1 MRSLKFSKMK
11 LFGKPSFLIAFLGV
25 AMSFSSAHAQQGWES
40 SALTSAEYYFAAKSF
55 GAASQYYQMQPY
67 YPNLAEGHQAANFYT
82 LASAL
87 RLNTAGAEKMLT
99 AYMIDHPTSYLT
111 ETAFF
116 DAANFYFNRGRYSY
130 ALKWYN
136 KISEREVAKVHR
148 PEYNFKKGYSYF
160 VSKRYKNAKLL
171 FEKVKD
177 LPVYQSDANYY
188 LGYIAYQLEDFDEAN
203 RNFDKLNKSSDDNT
217 IGYFQ
222 ADMNFKLGR
231 FDQAIL
237 LAKPSLKGADQKE
250 TSELS
255 KIIGESYFNLKD
267 YRSALPFLIAYK
279 GKRGKWNNTDY
290 YQLGYTHYRVKE
302 YDNAIAQFNKIING
316 KNAVAQNA
324 YYHLAD
330 SYLQTD
336 QKTAA
341 LNAFKRA
348 AEMKFD
354 TVIAEDALLN
364 YARLSYQIGN
374 SYESPSK
381 VLQRF
386 VETYPKNEAVN
397 EIETLLLDSYVNS
410 QNFDAALLLLEKFS
424 SSDFDEAKQIVS
436 YLKANSLYKSGQY
449 AAAIGYY
456 AAAVK
461 VYKNPLIIA
470 NATYWQAQ
478 AHYELK
484 EYTLALD
491 LFQQAKRLPQFSSLA
506 LAKEL
511 DYHRGYCYFQL
522 KNYPAAID
530 AFERFLQQA
539 QKLKYERDARLR
551 LGDSHFVLKAYW
563 PAMDQYEKVRTLS
576 PQSASYAMYQQAL
589 SYGFVDRLVQKISL
603 LKELITQFPQS
614 SLVDDCQ
621 YELALSYTKI
631 GDNEA
636 AITAYDRIIDQTKG
650 SPYRSKALLN
660 KGLILYNDGKSA
672 AAERTLKDLV
682 QAYPNEALTQQAL
695 QTVKEIAI
703 EENTVTAFSAWLKET
718 EVTSLPDLQLEK
730 AAFDAIE
737 RLLND
742 GKKKALKRAL
752 ESYMEEYTSG
762 GNTLRAS
769 FLLAEIAF
777 EEEEWGQAA
786 FYYDKV
792 IVATYNEYSEQAMV
806 RMTQSLVQLEQ
817 KEKALP
823 FWEKLVTIAQFEE
836 NKRYAQFNLMQYA
849 FDVKDMPEAARL
861 AEQILTLPNLEER
874 IKWDAYYILA
884 KASQARKDL
893 PKATMT
899 FKALEK
905 APQGERAVEAL
916 YFNALQK
923 HHDLK
928 FAASNQVIENIAQ
941 NYGGYP
947 LWGAKSLLLMSKNF
961 YQLDDAFQAT
971 YILES
976 IIENFNQF
984 PEIVKEAKKDI
995 ENIKMVEAKNNASIS
1010 VETTS
1015 NE

>member
-1 MRSLKFSKMK
+1 MNLIKKLGFLFPFFGFAFSL
-11 LFGKPSFLIAFLGV
+11 LPV
-25 AMSFSSAHAQQGWES
+25 QAQQGWEVN
-40 SALTSAEYYFAAKSF
+40 ALTSAEYYFASKAF
-55 GAASQYYQMQPY
+55 GPAVQYYQIQPY
-67 YPNLAEGHQAANFYT
+67 YPSLSMGHDAANFYT

-99 AYMIDHPTSYLT
+99 AYMVDHPTSYLT

-116 DAANFYFNRGRYSY
+116 DAANFYFNQGRYSY

-136 KISEREVAKVHR
+136 KIGEREVSKVQR

-160 VSKRYKNAKLL
+160 VSKRYKNAKPL
-171 FEKVKD
+171 FEKVKG

-188 LGYIAYQLEDFDEAN
+188 LGYIAYQLEDFEEAN

-217 IGYFQ
+217 VGYFQ

-231 FDQAIL
+231 FEQAIL
-237 LAKPSLKGADQKE
+237 LAKPSLKGADEKE

-290 YQLGYTHYRVKE
+290 YQLGYTHFSIKE

-348 AEMKFD
+348 AEMQFD
-354 TVIAEDALLN
+354 PIIAEDALLN
-364 YARLSYQIGN
+364 YARLSYDIGN
-374 SYESPSK
+374 SYESPSA

-386 VETYPKNEAVN
+386 VETYPKNNAVN
-397 EIETLLLDSYVNS
+397 EIEELLLDSYVNS
-410 QNFDAALLLLEKFS
+410 QNFDAALGILDKFY

-436 YLKANSLYKSGQY
+436 YLKANSLYKSGQFASAIEY
-449 AAAIGYY
+449 YTAAIK
-456 AAAVK
+456 A
-461 VYKNPLIIA
+461 YKNPLVIV

-478 AHYELK
+478 ANYELK
-484 EYTLALD
+484 EYALALE
-491 LFQQAKRLPQFSSLA
+491 LFQKAKRFPKFSSLPFA
-506 LAKEL
+506 NEI

-522 KNYPAAID
+522 KNYPAAIG
-530 AFERFLQQA
+530 AFEDFLKQA
-539 QKLKYERDARLR
+539 QTVKYERDARLR

-563 PAMDQYEKVRTLS
+563 PAMDQYEKVTTLA
-576 PQSASYAMYQQAL
+576 PQRAGYAMYQQAI
-589 SYGFVDRLVQKISL
+589 SYGFVNRLAQKIVL
-603 LKELITQFPQS
+603 LKELIAQFPRS

-621 YELALSYTKI
+621 YELALSYTKK
-631 GDNEA
+631 GDYEA
-636 AITAYDRIIDQTKG
+636 AITAYDIIINQTKG

-660 KGLILYNDGKSA
+660 KGLIQYNKGETA
-672 AAERTLKDLV
+672 MAESTLKNLV
-682 QAYPNEALTQQAL
+682 QTYPDEALAQQAL

-703 EENTVTAFSAWLKET
+703 EENTVAEFSAWLKEI
-718 EVTSLPDLQLEK
+718 EITSLPNLQLEK

-752 ESYMEEYTSG
+752 ESYLEEYGSG
-762 GNTLRAS
+762 GNSLRAN
-769 FLLAEIAF
+769 FLFAEIAF
-777 EEEEWGQAA
+777 EEEEWGEASI
-786 FYYDKV
+786 YYDKV
-792 IVATYNEYSEQAMV
+792 IQAPLNEYSEQALV

-823 FWEKLVTIAQFEE
+823 FWEKLVEIAQFEE

-849 FDVKDMPEAARL
+849 FEAKNMEL
-861 AEQILTLPNLEER
+861 ATRYAEEILTLSNLEER
-874 IKWDAYYILA
+874 VKWDAYYILA
-884 KASQARKDL
+884 KASQERKDL
-893 PKATMT
+893 PKAAAA
-899 FKALEK
+899 FKQLEK

-916 YFNALQK
+916 YFDALQK
-923 HHDLK
+923 YNKLQ
-928 FAASNQVIENIAQ
+928 FADSNKVIENIAQ

-947 LWGAKSLLLMSKNF
+947 RWGAKSLLLMSKNF

-984 PEIVKEAKKDI
+984 SEIVKEAKKDI
-995 ENIKMVEAKNNASIS
+995 ENIKMVEAKNNSSIS
-1010 VETTS
+1010 VETSS

>member
-1 MRSLKFSKMK
+1 MNLIKKRGF
-11 LFGKPSFLIAFLGV
+11 LFPFFGIAFSLLPV
-25 AMSFSSAHAQQGWES
+25 QAQQGWEVN
-40 SALTSAEYYFAAKSF
+40 ALTSAEYYFASKAF
-55 GAASQYYQMQPY
+55 GPAAQYYQIQPY
-67 YPNLAEGHQAANFYT
+67 YPSLSGGHDAANFYT

-99 AYMIDHPTSYLT
+99 AYMVDHPTSYLT

-116 DAANFYFNRGRYSY
+116 DAANFYFNQGRYSY
-130 ALKWYN
+130 ALKWYS
-136 KISEREVAKVHR
+136 KIGEREVARVQR

-160 VSKRYKNAKLL
+160 VSKRYKNAKPL

-177 LPVYQSDANYY
+177 LPAYQSDANYY
-188 LGYIAYQLEDFDEAN
+188 LGYIAYQLEDFEEAN

-217 IGYFQ
+217 VGYFQ

-231 FDQAIL
+231 FEQAIL
-237 LAKPSLKGADQKE
+237 LAKPSLKGADEKE

-354 TVIAEDALLN
+354 PIIAEDALLN
-364 YARLSYQIGN
+364 YARLSYEIGN
-374 SYESPSK
+374 SYESPSA

-386 VETYPKNEAVN
+386 VETYPKNKAVN
-397 EIETLLLDSYVNS
+397 EIEELLLDSYVNS
-410 QNFDAALLLLEKFS
+410 QNFDAALGLLDKFS

-436 YLKANSLYKSGQY
+436 YLKANSLYKSGQFASAIEY
-449 AAAIGYY
+449 YTAAIK
-456 AAAVK
+456 A
-461 VYKNPLIIA
+461 YKNPLIIA

-478 AHYELK
+478 ANYELK
-484 EYTLALD
+484 EYALALE
-491 LFQQAKRLPQFSSLA
+491 LFQEAKRFLKFSSLPF
-506 LAKEL
+506 AKEI
-511 DYHRGYCYFQL
+511 DYHKGYCYFQL

-530 AFERFLQQA
+530 AFEAFLKQA
-539 QKLKYERDARLR
+539 QTVKYERDARLR

-563 PAMDQYEKVRTLS
+563 PAMDQYEKVTTLA
-576 PQSASYAMYQQAL
+576 PQRAGYAMYQQAI
-589 SYGFVDRLVQKISL
+589 SYGFVNRLAQKIAL
-603 LKELITQFPQS
+603 LKELIAQFPTS

-621 YELALSYTKI
+621 YELALSYTKK

-636 AITAYDRIIDQTKG
+636 AIAAYDIIINQTKG

-660 KGLILYNDGKSA
+660 KGLIQYNKGETA
-672 AAERTLKDLV
+672 MAESTLKNLV
-682 QAYPNEALTQQAL
+682 QTYPDEALAQQAL

-703 EENTVTAFSAWLKET
+703 EENTVAAFSAWLKEI
-718 EVTSLPDLQLEK
+718 EITSLPDLQLEK

-742 GKKKALKRAL
+742 GKKKALKKAL
-752 ESYMEEYTSG
+752 KSYLEEYTTG

-769 FLLAEIAF
+769 FLFAEIAF
-777 EEEEWGQAA
+777 EEEEWGEAS

-792 IVATYNEYSEQAMV
+792 IQAPLNEYSEQALV
-806 RMTQSLVQLEQ
+806 RMTQALVQLEQ

-823 FWEKLVTIAQFEE
+823 FWEKLIEIAQFEE

-849 FDVKDMPEAARL
+849 FEAKNMEL
-861 AEQILTLPNLEER
+861 ATRYAEEILTLSNLEER
-874 IKWDAYYILA
+874 VKWDAYYILA
-884 KASQARKDL
+884 KASQERKDL
-893 PKATMT
+893 PKAAAA
-899 FKALEK
+899 FKQLEK

-916 YFNALQK
+916 YFDALQK
-923 HHDLK
+923 YNKLQ
-928 FAASNQVIENIAQ
+928 FADSNKVIENIAQ

-947 LWGAKSLLLMSKNF
+947 RWGAKSLLLMSKNF

-1010 VETTS
+1010 VENSS